1 MSIIPSWI
9 IIYLLIISY
18 DIFMKKIIMA
28 IIVFLL
34 CISFVYAEDD
44 LSIDDFACSYYEE
57 VLQQIDLLIEEE
69 NYVEAQKEI
78 EKLYNSK
85 CRTKEVAERYVK
97 VLYEEDKLHEA
108 YKIASDNLLLDTQ
121 MGLLLQTKMLIGT
134 KDVTIARSIYDNIVI
149 KNTYD
154 KIIQMGLSNNVI
166 SSNSYLEALKELE
179 NIPSTPESQFLKA
192 KAFYNMEMYEDAKK
206 ILDDLPPNNNVAELK
221 ELIKEKRA
229 YQISTGY
236 EIYLQKLNEEFKLDA
251 NKIAFSNSC
260 YANNMQVYLDYVL
273 YLYKSGV
280 LAGQGPEPLYNLTN
294 EIRIGT
300 QGRLN
305 KKVALKGDIGAKFFQ
320 DYGIMLLTDSWIKY
334 YVNDNF
340 NVKLGFS
347 RNNAEQTFLS
357 AVGVKIDNIFTGQVA
372 NNNLYLDTNTR
383 LPHQFYLYTKGGV
396 GLKDGY
402 NLPNNGYWEGMLGF
416 GKVLR
421 FDLDRPYLQKISLD
435 FVSYNSGYQTT
446 LENIYSSQGLLY
458 GGYFSPKF
466 YSDDTINISLSGR
479 YKKSNLYYGYGAFS
493 GWQFAYNPDQS
504 IYIWGGSVYLKYLFN
519 KHFALDTQYR
529 YYRYAN
535 INKNQ
540 FLLNLVI
547 TLFRDK
553 NKIAKK

>member
-97 VLYEEDKLHEA
+97 VLYEEDKLHDA

-221 ELIKEKRA
+221 ELIKGKRA

-260 YANNMQVYLDYVL
+260 YVNNMQVYLDYVL

-305 KKVALKGDIGAKFFQ
+305 KEIALKGDIGAKFFQ

-372 NNNLYLDTNTR
+372 NNNLYLDTTTR
-383 LPHQFYLYTKGGV
+383 LPYQFYLYTKGGV

-402 NLPNNGYWEGMLGF
+402 NLPSNGYWEGMVGL

-421 FDLDRPYLQKISLD
+421 YDLERPYLQKISID
-435 FVSYNSGYQTT
+435 FVSYNSGYQTN

>member
-1 MSIIPSWI
+1 
-9 IIYLLIISY
+9 
-18 DIFMKKIIMA
+18 MKKIIMA
-28 IIVFLL
+28 IIVFIL
-34 CISFVYAEDD
+34 CINLCYADDD

-57 VLQQIDLLIEEE
+57 ILQQVDLLIEEE
-69 NYVEAQKEI
+69 KYAEAEVEI

-85 CRTKEVAERYVK
+85 CRTKELAERYVK
-97 VLYEEDKLHEA
+97 VLYEENKLHDA

-121 MGLLLQTKMLIGT
+121 QGLLLQTKMLIGT
-134 KDVTIARSIYDNIVI
+134 KDVTIARSIYDNLVI

-154 KIIQMGLSNNVI
+154 KIIQMGLSSNVI

-179 NIPSTPESQFLKA
+179 NIPSTPESQYLKA
-192 KAFYNMEMYEDAKK
+192 KAFYNMELYEDANK
-206 ILDDLPPNNNVAELK
+206 ILDELPPNSNVVELK
-221 ELIKEKRA
+221 ELIKQKRG

-251 NKIAFSNSC
+251 NKVAFSNSC
-260 YANNMQVYLDYVL
+260 YVNNMQVYLDYVL

-280 LAGQGPEPLYNLTN
+280 LAGEGSEPLYNLTN

-300 QGRLN
+300 QGRVN

-372 NNNLYLDTNTR
+372 NNNLYLDTTTR
-383 LPHQFYLYTKGGV
+383 LPYQFYLYTKGGV

-402 NLPNNGYWEGMLGF
+402 NLPSNGYWEGMIGL

-421 FDLDRPYLQKISLD
+421 YDLERPYLQKISLD
-435 FVSYNSGYQTT
+435 FVSYNSGYQTN

-519 KHFALDTQYR
+519 KHVALDTQYR

-535 INKNQ
+535 ITKNQ

-547 TLFRDK
+547 TIFKDK
-553 NKIAKK
+553 NKVAKK

>member
-1 MSIIPSWI
+1 
-9 IIYLLIISY
+9 
-18 DIFMKKIIMA
+18 MKKIIMA
-28 IIVFLL
+28 IIVFIL
-34 CISFVYAEDD
+34 CINLCYADDD

-57 VLQQIDLLIEEE
+57 ILQQVDLLIEEE
-69 NYVEAQKEI
+69 KYAEAEVEI

-85 CRTKEVAERYVK
+85 CRTKELAERYVK
-97 VLYEEDKLHEA
+97 VLYEENKLHDA

-121 MGLLLQTKMLIGT
+121 QGLLLQTKMLIGT

-166 SSNSYLEALKELE
+166 SSNSYLAALNELDNLPKTSDSE
-179 NIPSTPESQFLKA
+179 YLKA

-206 ILDDLPPNNNVAELK
+206 ILDELPPNNNVVELK

-229 YQISTGY
+229 YQFSTGY

-260 YANNMQVYLDYVL
+260 YVNNMQVYLDYVL

-320 DYGIMLLTDSWIKY
+320 DYGIMLLTDSWVKY

-357 AVGVKIDNIFTGQVA
+357 AVGVKIDNVFTGQVA

-383 LPHQFYLYTKGGV
+383 LPNQFYLYTKGGV

-416 GKVLR
+416 GKVIR

-435 FVSYNSGYQTT
+435 LVSYNSGFEYD
-446 LENIYSSQGLLY
+446 LANIYSSQGLLY

-466 YSDDTINISLSGR
+466 YSDNTINISLSGR
-479 YKKSNLYYGYGAFS
+479 YKKTNLYYGYGAFS
-493 GWQFAYNPDQS
+493 GWQFAYNPEQS

-519 KHFALDTQYR
+519 KHVALDTQYR

-535 INKNQ
+535 ITKNQ

-547 TLFRDK
+547 TIFKDK
-553 NKIAKK
+553 NKVAKK

>member
-1 MSIIPSWI
+1 
-9 IIYLLIISY
+9 
-18 DIFMKKIIMA
+18 MKKIIMA
-28 IIVFLL
+28 IIVFIL
-34 CISFVYAEDD
+34 CINLCYADDD

-57 VLQQIDLLIEEE
+57 ILQQVDLLIEEE
-69 NYVEAQKEI
+69 KYAEAEVEI

-85 CRTKEVAERYVK
+85 CRTKELAERYVK
-97 VLYEEDKLHEA
+97 VLYEENKLHDA

-121 MGLLLQTKMLIGT
+121 QGLLLQTKMLIGT

-166 SSNSYLEALKELE
+166 SSNSYLAALNELDNLPKTSDSE
-179 NIPSTPESQFLKA
+179 YLKA

-206 ILDDLPPNNNVAELK
+206 ILDELPPNNNVVELK

-229 YQISTGY
+229 YQFSTGY

-260 YANNMQVYLDYVL
+260 YVNNMQVYLDYVL

-320 DYGIMLLTDSWIKY
+320 DYGIMLLTDSWVKY

-357 AVGVKIDNIFTGQVA
+357 AVGVKIDNVFTGQVA

-383 LPHQFYLYTKGGV
+383 LPNQFYLYTKGGV

-416 GKVLR
+416 GKVIR

-435 FVSYNSGYQTT
+435 LVSYNSGFEYD
-446 LENIYSSQGLLY
+446 LANIYSSQGLLY

-466 YSDDTINISLSGR
+466 YSDNTINISLSGR
-479 YKKSNLYYGYGAFS
+479 YKKTNLYYGYGAFS

-519 KHFALDTQYR
+519 KHVALDTQYR

-535 INKNQ
+535 ITKNQ

-547 TLFRDK
+547 TIFKDK
-553 NKIAKK
+553 NKVAKK